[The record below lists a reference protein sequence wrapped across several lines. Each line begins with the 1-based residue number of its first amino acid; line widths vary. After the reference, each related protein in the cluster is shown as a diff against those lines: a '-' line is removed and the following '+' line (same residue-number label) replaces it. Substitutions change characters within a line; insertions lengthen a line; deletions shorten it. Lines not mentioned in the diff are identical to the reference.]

1 MMGLFDGKVAIVTG
15 AGRGV
20 GRSEA
25 MLLAA
30 EGAKV
35 VVNDLG
41 GGVDGAGNDAKVADL
56 VVQEIKNAGGQAA
69 ANYDDISTVEG
80 ADSLVWTAQ
89 SKFGRLD
96 ILINNAGIL
105 RDKTLLN
112 MTENDWDL
120 VMKVHAKGTFV
131 CTRAAARFMRTQGQG
146 GAIIN
151 TTSISGLAGNFGQ
164 ANYGAAK
171 LAIYGLTK
179 ICAMEFARNNIRVNC
194 VSPSG
199 FTRMVA
205 SIPGAGSQLPD
216 GVKMEDVNSVE
227 PTARL
232 AIFFASDLSKQLT
245 GRVMGSNGGIYG
257 NKVCEYKMM
266 ISEGYEKKDG
276 MLTLE
281 DLAANI
287 DKVLFKEPD
296 ITMAAGRSAPRT

>member
-1 MMGLFDGKVAIVTG
+1 MGLFDGKVAIVTG

-20 GRSEA
+20 GRAEA
-25 MLLAA
+25 MLLAE

-41 GGVDGAGNDAKVADL
+41 GGVDGSGKDAKVADL
-56 VVQEIKNAGGQAA
+56 VVQEIKDAGGQAA

-80 ADSLVWTAQ
+80 ADSLVWTAL
-89 SKFGRLD
+89 SKFGQLD

-120 VMKVHAKGTFV
+120 VLKVHAKGTFL
-131 CTRAAARFMRTQGQG
+131 CTRAAARIMRTQGKG
-146 GAIIN
+146 GAIVN

-171 LAIYGLTK
+171 LGIYGLTK
-179 ICAMEFARNNIRVNC
+179 ISAMEFSRNKIRVNC

-205 SIPGAGSQLPD
+205 SIPGAGSQLPE
-216 GVKMEDVNSVE
+216 GVKIEDVNSVM

-232 AIFFASDLSKQLT
+232 AIFLASDLAKNLT
-245 GRVMGSNGGIYG
+245 GRVMGSNGGIFG

-276 MLTLE
+276 MLTLN
-281 DLAANI
+281 DLADNI
-287 DKVLFKEPD
+287 DKILFKEPD